1 MEELKI
7 LINYFDKYPLITQKY
22 ADYQLFKQAFLLID
36 NKEHLTEEGLQKLVA
51 IRASMN
57 LGNSVAL
64 KAAFPDIIPVTRPLV
79 ENQLIADPNWIA
91 GFTSGEGCFFVR
103 LRESSS
109 YQMGYNV
116 LLKFQITQ
124 HIRDSLLLKKIIDYL
139 ECGYFR
145 EIVKNNE
152 GKFEVESLKDVIEKI
167 IPFFNKYP
175 IRGVKKIF
183 LILNK

>member
-1 MEELKI
+1 
-7 LINYFDKYPLITQKY
+7 
-22 ADYQLFKQAFLLID
+22 
-36 NKEHLTEEGLQKLVA
+36 
-51 IRASMN
+51 
-57 LGNSVAL
+57 
-64 KAAFPDIIPVTRPLV
+64 
-79 ENQLIADPNWIA
+79 
-91 GFTSGEGCFFVR
+91 
-103 LRESSS
+103 
-109 YQMGYNV
+109 MGYNV

-175 IRGVKKIF
+175 GVKQKDF
-183 LILNK
+183 LD

>member
-1 MEELKI
+1 M
-7 LINYFDKYPLITQKY
+7 
-22 ADYQLFKQAFLLID
+22 
-36 NKEHLTEEGLQKLVA
+36 
-51 IRASMN
+51 
-57 LGNSVAL
+57 
-64 KAAFPDIIPVTRPLV
+64 
-79 ENQLIADPNWIA
+79 ENQLIAVAPCGATKLNSWA
-91 GFTSGEGCFFVR
+91 GTASGEGCFFVR

-175 IRGVKKIF
+175 RVKQKDFLDFKQVAELMKSNAHKTPKGSLPAAQEGEIQKIKSGM
-183 LILNK
+183 NKGRKE